1 MTERTIMTDKKKAY
15 MKAYREK
22 HKEDIKEYNKKYC
35 KVYYKHHKEEI
46 KERAITYNLN
56 HKEKHKESARKC
68 AENAYLKA
76 KQEITTCMYKFTES
90 VVILDDKHISYNG
103 VTYCINKGGY
113 LSHQRKMLH
122 IEIAKNIGIWF
133 EGCDI
138 HHINNN
144 VFDNTNSNLIALT
157 KEKHRYA
164 HFLLKED
171 TKQYYNWIEK
181 QRAG

>member
-1 MTERTIMTDKKKAY
+1 MAERAIMTDEKKAY

-22 HKEDIKEYNKKYC
+22 HKEDIKEYSKKYN
-35 KVYYKHHKEEI
+35 KVYYKNHKEEI
-46 KERAITYNLN
+46 KERATAYNLS
-56 HKEKHKESARKC
+56 HKEKRRESARKW
-68 AENAYLKA
+68 AKNAYMKA
-76 KQEITTCMYKFTES
+76 KQKITTYMYKFTEN
-90 VVILDDKHISYNG
+90 VVIVDDKHISYNG

-113 LSHQRKMLH
+113 LSHRRKMLH
-122 IEIAKNIGIWF
+122 IEISKNIGIWF

-157 KEKHRYA
+157 KENHVYA

-181 QRAG
+181 QKAR